1 MFGANNSRVIREGDV
16 VVEADTEKKEKTK
29 MASKKAAREAF
40 AEESMKETVDL
51 IAELDAEARN
61 STGAGIVLDDDDA
74 AIFVFANDPA
84 RVGKLHDALTAGGT
98 PIGIIGFDLHD
109 GVLSL
114 HNRAV
119 EVDDDFDDAQL
130 QRDLQEQYLDAL
142 AGTFRDSLKA
152 AYPDAAKFEVE
163 GRKLL
168 CDLTREERMAAEEKW
183 EALGGEERSAIE
195 NAMLE
200 VREAYQDDV
209 GFAREK
215 AAQSIRRLR
224 DKWGDQVIDGCLVW
238 RDELFLPDT
247 DPSELHSNTISEVEQ
262 GVRWVERHLGAG
274 EFGAEPPRPMA
285 GPTR

>member
-1 MFGANNSRVIREGDV
+1 VA
-16 VVEADTEKKEKTK
+16 T
-29 MASKKAAREAF
+29 AAREAF
-40 AEESMKETVDL
+40 AEESMKEAVDL

-61 STGAGIVLDDDDA
+61 STGAGIVLDDDDT

-109 GVLSL
+109 GVLGL

-119 EVDDDFDDAQL
+119 EVDDDFEDSQL

-142 AGTFRDSLKA
+142 AGTFRDSLKE

-168 CDLTREERMAAEEKW
+168 CDLTGEERKAAEQKW
-183 EALGGEERSAIE
+183 EALGDEERLAIE
-195 NAMLE
+195 CAVLD

-209 GFAREK
+209 CLARDR
-215 AAQSIRRLR
+215 AAESMRRLR
-224 DKWGDQVIDGCLVW
+224 DKWGDQVIDGRLAR
-238 RDELFLPDT
+238 RDDLFLPDT
-247 DPSELHSNTISEVEQ
+247 HPSELHSNTISEVEQ
-262 GVRWVERHLGAG
+262 GVRWVERHLGTG
-274 EFGAEPPRPMA
+274 EFGAEPPHPMG
-285 GPTR
+285 GPTRWTAH